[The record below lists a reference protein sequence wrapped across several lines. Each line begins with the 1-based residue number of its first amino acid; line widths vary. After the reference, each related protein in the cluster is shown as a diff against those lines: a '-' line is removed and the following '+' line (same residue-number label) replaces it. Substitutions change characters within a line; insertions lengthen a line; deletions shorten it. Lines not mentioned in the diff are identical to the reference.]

1 MEQSNYILC
10 GDSSSVFIVVRT
22 QYEVYPLNTLLSV
35 QYSIVNYKHNVV
47 QQNFRIYSFGYL
59 TLYTFSA
66 TLPFPLPYAQMVA
79 TTSLYCFYE
88 FNYF

>member
-22 QYEVYPLNTLLSV
+22 QYEIYPLNTLLSV

-47 QQNFRIYSFGYL
+47 QQNFRIYSL
-59 TLYTFSA
+59 SNTLYLFCNSPFSSA
-66 TLPFPLPYAQMVA
+66 LCPDGGNHQSTLFL
-79 TTSLYCFYE
+79 
-88 FNYF
+88 